1 MSVAPTP
8 IAGYSSP
15 HQFEPLL
22 PASAVGELR
31 EIGDDIAQRSA
42 RLQGTVHPTTLQP
55 LRELVRSMNSYYSN
69 RIEGQNTHPLLI
81 DRALHQHFDDQ
92 PDVARRQRLAIAHI
106 DAEIALENELLAGA
120 QPLSGAFVSSA
131 HAALYSRLP
140 AADRRSEQGTEV
152 IPGVLRTDRV
162 MVHRHDPP
170 LPEAL
175 PAFLARFDQVYAKP
189 WPACDRPG
197 VVAAAHHR
205 MAWIHPFID
214 GNGRACRLQTH
225 CALWPLTGGLWSV
238 NRGLA
243 RRRDDYFRYLSEAD
257 LPHQGDLDGRGN
269 LSERM
274 LSQWCRFFS
283 DVCLDQ
289 VSFMASMLDLPG
301 MKLRISQLV
310 AARSR
315 EPGKGASY
323 RPEVELP
330 LYHLFAAGPLTRG
343 EFQQATGL
351 PERTASRAL
360 KGLLDDGLVASDSRT
375 GPVRFAL
382 PLDALRLLLPGLYP
396 EASSPSI
403 DA

>member
-1 MSVAPTP
+1 M
-8 IAGYSSP
+8 
-15 HQFEPLL
+15 
-22 PASAVGELR
+22 
-31 EIGDDIAQRSA
+31 GDEIAQKSA
-42 RLQGTVHPTTLQP
+42 RLQGMVHPVTIGP

-81 DRALHQHFDDQ
+81 DRALHQRFDDK

-106 DAEIALENELLAGA
+106 DAEIALEKELAAGA
-120 QPLSGAFVSSA
+120 QPLKAEFARAA
-131 HAALYSRLP
+131 HEALYGRLSP
-140 AADRRSEQGTEV
+140 ADRRSEQGSEV
-152 IPGVLRTDRV
+152 VPGALRTERV
-162 MVHRHDPP
+162 MVHRHEPP
-170 LPEAL
+170 PPEAL

-189 WPACDRPG
+189 WPACDRPH

-225 CALWPLTGGLWSV
+225 CALWPLSGGLWSAS
-238 NRGLA
+238 RGLA
-243 RRRDDYFRYLSEAD
+243 RRRDDYFRFLSEAD
-257 LPHQGDLDGRGN
+257 LARQGDLDGRGN

-274 LSQWCRFFS
+274 LSQWCRFFCE
-283 DVCLDQ
+283 VCLDQ
-289 VSFMASMLDLPG
+289 VDFMTTMLDLPG
-301 MKLRISQLV
+301 MKLRIAQLV

-315 EPGKGASY
+315 EPGKGAAY

-360 KGLLDDGLVASDSRT
+360 KGLLGDGLVVSDSRT

-396 EASSPSI
+396 EASTPTN
-403 DA
+403 DG